1 MLTDAQFWQFSLS
14 WYARPGVSQACI
26 ELQDKLGLNVNLMLL
41 LCWCEQQNLQLSAEQ
56 IERLGLSLKVW
67 SEKYTQ
73 PLRQLRRQIAL
84 EDHAD
89 ESVKHAIFDAEMALE
104 KSEQRLLI
112 CAFSHFNLTK
122 SDEAAQNLT
131 RYVSAADSK
140 AVMGFAKQIAVI
152 RGS

>member
-1 MLTDAQFWQFSLS
+1 MLTDVQFWQFCLS

-41 LCWCEQQNLQLSAEQ
+41 LCWCEQQKLQLSFDQ

-112 CAFSHFNLTK
+112 GTFSHFNLTN
-122 SDEAAQNLT
+122 SDQTVQNLT
-131 RYVSAADSK
+131 RYVSSADSIG
-140 AVMGFAKQIAVI
+140 VIRFAKQLAVI
-152 RGS
+152 RGE

>member
-1 MLTDAQFWQFSLS
+1 MILTGEQFWQFSLS
-14 WYARPGVSQACI
+14 WYARPGVSTACI

-41 LCWCEQQNLQLSAEQ
+41 LCWCEQQQLQLSFDQ

-73 PLRQLRRQIAL
+73 PLRHLRRQIAL

-89 ESVKHAIFDAEMALE
+89 ESVKRAIFDAEMALE
-104 KSEQRLLI
+104 KSEQKLLVG
-112 CAFSHFNLTK
+112 AFSHFVLSK
-122 SDEAAQNLT
+122 SDEQVQNLT

-140 AVMGFAKQIAVI
+140 AVMGFARQIEVI
-152 RGS
+152 RR